1 MLLQNAGGGF
11 LLHGRGRE
19 NVIMPR
25 EALFYERL
33 ENRGVRCRLCGH
45 HCHIKPDARGVCGVR
60 ENRDGTLYS
69 LVYGKLI
76 AENVDP
82 IEKKPLFHVLPG
94 SRSYSIA
101 TPGCNF
107 RCAFCQNHEISQAPA
122 RRKLIIGRD
131 TTPEEVVE
139 RALTTGSQSIA
150 YTYTEPTVYFE
161 FAYDCCRLAHEKNI
175 RNVFVSNGYMSEE
188 VVDFAAPFLDAIN
201 VDLKAFSEEFY
212 KKQCG
217 ASLQPVLAALK
228 RLKEKGIW
236 VEITTLVIPTLN
248 DDPSELRQLAG
259 FIRSLGPET
268 PWHISRFHPC
278 YELQDIDP
286 TPVSTIHR
294 AVEIGKEEGLYYVY
308 SGNVPGDAGE
318 KTFCHHCGQLLI
330 DRFGY
335 LVRDTFIRDGACPQ
349 CRTPLA
355 GLLR

>member
-1 MLLQNAGGGF
+1 
-11 LLHGRGRE
+11 
-19 NVIMPR
+19 MPR
-25 EALFYERL
+25 EALLYEKL
-33 ENRGVRCRLCGH
+33 EDKGVRCRLCGH
-45 HCHIKPDARGVCGVR
+45 RCRIKPDARGVCGVR

-94 SRSYSIA
+94 SKSYSIA

-107 RCAFCQNHEISQAPA
+107 RCVFCQNYEISQAPT
-122 RRKLIIGRD
+122 RRKLIVGRD
-131 TTPEEVVE
+131 TTPEEVVD
-139 RALTTGSQSIA
+139 RALATGSRSIA
-150 YTYTEPTVYFE
+150 YTYTEPTIYFE

-188 VVDFAAPFLDAIN
+188 AIDLAAPFLDAIN

-217 ASLQPVLAALK
+217 ALLQPVLDALK
-228 RLKEKGIW
+228 RLKERGVW

-248 DDPSELRQLAG
+248 DDPSELKQLAG
-259 FIRSLGPET
+259 FIHSLGAET

-278 YELQDIDP
+278 YELYDIGP
-286 TPVSTIHR
+286 TPISTIHR
-294 AVEIGKEEGLYYVY
+294 VVEIGREAGLHYVY
-308 SGNVPGDAGE
+308 SGNMPGDAGE
-318 KTFCHHCGQLLI
+318 KTFCHHCGQLLV

-335 LVRDTFIRDGACPQ
+335 LIRESFLHDGACPRCQ
-349 CRTPLA
+349 TPLA